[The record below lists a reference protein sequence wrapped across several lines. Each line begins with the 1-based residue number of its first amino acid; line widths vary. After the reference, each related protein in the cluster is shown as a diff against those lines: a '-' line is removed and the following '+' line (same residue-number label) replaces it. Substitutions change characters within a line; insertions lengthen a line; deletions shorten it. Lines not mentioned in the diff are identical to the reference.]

1 MASIQEVA
9 TAAARIAQSAASAEA
24 KTMACADALK
34 TQASQ
39 LAATIHGSRSGED
52 AVRQV
57 NQAERALR
65 DSAAQLLKLQSEI
78 DRFIQDLTK

>member
-9 TAAARIAQSAASAEA
+9 NAAARIGQSAALAQHR
-24 KTMACADALK
+24 TLACADTLK
-34 TQASQ
+34 TQSSQ
-39 LAATIHGSRSGED
+39 LATTIRGSRSGED

-57 NQAERALR
+57 NQAERAVR
-65 DSAAQLLKLQSEI
+65 ECAARLLTLQSDI